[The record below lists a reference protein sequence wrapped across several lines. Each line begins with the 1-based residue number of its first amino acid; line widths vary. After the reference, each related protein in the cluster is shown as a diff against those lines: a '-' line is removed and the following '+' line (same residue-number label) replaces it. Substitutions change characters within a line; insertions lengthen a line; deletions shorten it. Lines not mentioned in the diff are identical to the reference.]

1 MGRGPMTQST
11 WLGSLIF
18 DGARAVEG
26 VIPDIELHCA
36 RACDSARRML
46 MEPKIRPE
54 EMVELVKD
62 AVGRFPAGTA
72 LYIKPMF
79 WADSGWIYPDPA
91 STRFLLNVFESPL
104 PDGKGFSAHV
114 STRRRPA
121 RSEEPTSEIQSLM
134 RTSY

>member
-1 MGRGPMTQST
+1 MRISDWSSDVCSSDLST

-18 DGARAVEG
+18 DGARAFEG

-72 LYIKPMF
+72 LYIKPVF

-91 STRFLLNVFESPL
+91 STRFLLNLFQRPL
-104 PDGKGFSAHV
+104 PDRKGLTAPPPHQ
-114 STRRRPA
+114 RPA
-121 RSEEPTSEIQSLM
+121 TPP
-134 RTSY
+134 